1 MSKEIRDTGFAVGK
15 TGGGAFRDTG
25 TRNLGS
31 APHSVRRAGGK
42 SGGFPQADA
51 DFVPPTGDVSQPGAG
66 FTQPTGDI
74 SRQAAG
80 PSAAGTAD
88 PDVIVIGAGAAGM
101 MAAVTAARA
110 GASVTLFER
119 SDREGRKLRITGK
132 GRCNVTNDCDTEEF
146 LSNVPTNPRFLYA
159 ALSRFGTADTKAFFE
174 DAGVPLKVERG
185 KRVFPVSD
193 RAADIVSALVKA
205 CREAGVCTV
214 HERVHDIRTEDGR
227 VTGVTA
233 GGKFYAAGAVILAT
247 GGKSYPLT
255 GSDGDGY
262 RMAEALG
269 HTVTP
274 LCPSLVPIVE
284 DGHFCASLQGLSLR
298 NVSLRI
304 TERGDGKVV
313 YEDFGEMMFTHFGLT
328 GPMILSASAHLSDM
342 APGKYEA
349 QIDLKPALDEKTL
362 DARVLS
368 DFSKYENRDFIN
380 ALGDLLPQK
389 LILTVIRLSGIDERK
404 KVNSVTR
411 EERKKLVSVIK
422 GLRVPLRGFRP
433 IEEAIV
439 TKGGISVKEVSPRTM
454 ESKLV
459 AGLYFAGE
467 VLDLDAYTGG
477 FNLQIAFSTGVL
489 AGESAAERL

>member
-1 MSKEIRDTGFAVGK
+1 M
-15 TGGGAFRDTG
+15 
-25 TRNLGS
+25 
-31 APHSVRRAGGK
+31 
-42 SGGFPQADA
+42 
-51 DFVPPTGDVSQPGAG
+51 
-66 FTQPTGDI
+66 
-74 SRQAAG
+74 
-80 PSAAGTAD
+80 
-88 PDVIVIGAGAAGM
+88 
-101 MAAVTAARA
+101 
-110 GASVTLFER
+110 
-119 SDREGRKLRITGK
+119 
-132 GRCNVTNDCDTEEF
+132 
-146 LSNVPTNPRFLYA
+146 
-159 ALSRFGTADTKAFFE
+159 
-174 DAGVPLKVERG
+174 
-185 KRVFPVSD
+185 
-193 RAADIVSALVKA
+193 
-205 CREAGVCTV
+205 
-214 HERVHDIRTEDGR
+214 HDIRTVDGR

-233 GGKFYAAGAVILAT
+233 GGKFYSAGAVILAT

-274 LCPSLVPIVE
+274 LRPSLVPIVE

-368 DFSKYENRDFIN
+368 DFSRYENRDFIN

-389 LILTVIRLSGIDERK
+389 LILPVIRLSGIDERK

-489 AGESAAERL
+489 AGESAAEKL